1 MHGRRWRTH
10 EYHRCRA
17 EISPRRWRR
26 RQLLDGARGACG
38 DRRAARSAWVAL
50 TAAVLA
56 TAALATVAL
65 TTDAFTSVVALAS
78 GHA

>member
-1 MHGRRWRTH
+1 MNTTDVEQRFRR
-10 EYHRCRA
+10 A
-17 EISPRRWRR
+17 
-26 RQLLDGARGACG
+26 DGADGSFWMAPAVPAG